1 MAVGGAHCLAAL
13 SDLERRF
20 DGPIPE
26 PLRRTTLLG
35 HSLASLRLL
44 AEAQVCFFACLV
56 RGQIATIRQRR
67 RDGSFYQRLMADL
80 AFYRERRRLWR
91 RELARLR
98 RLAEAEK
105 ITDKI
110 CDFAISTS
118 AISGVRLLTHD
129 TDP

>member
-26 PLRRTTLLG
+26 PLRQATLLG
-35 HSLASLRLL
+35 HSLLPLRFL
-44 AEAQVCFFACLV
+44 AEAQVCFFAALV

-67 RDGSFYQRLMADL
+67 RDGSFYGQLVADL

-91 RELARLR
+91 QELRRLH
-98 RLAEAEK
+98 RLAEANE
-105 ITDKI
+105 
-110 CDFAISTS
+110 
-118 AISGVRLLTHD
+118 
-129 TDP
+129 

>member
-1 MAVGGAHCLAAL
+1 MALGGAHCLAAL

-26 PLRRTTLLG
+26 PLHRATLLG
-35 HSLASLRLL
+35 HSLLPLSLL
-44 AEAQVCFFACLV
+44 ADAQVCFFGALV

-67 RDGSFYQRLMADL
+67 RDGSFYEQLVTDL

-98 RLAEAEK
+98 SLPEAEK
-105 ITDKI
+105 ITDEI
-110 CDFAISTS
+110 CDLSISTS
-118 AISGVRLLTHD
+118 ATSAATLFLHD

>member
-1 MAVGGAHCLAAL
+1 MAVGEAHCLAAL

-26 PLRRTTLLG
+26 PLRRATLLG
-35 HSLASLRLL
+35 HSLLPLRLL
-44 AEAQVCFFACLV
+44 AEAQVCFFASLV
-56 RGQIATIRQRR
+56 RGQIAMIRQRR
-67 RDGSFYQRLMADL
+67 RDGSFYQRLIADL
-80 AFYRERRRLWR
+80 AFYRERRWLWR

-110 CDFAISTS
+110 CDFSISTS